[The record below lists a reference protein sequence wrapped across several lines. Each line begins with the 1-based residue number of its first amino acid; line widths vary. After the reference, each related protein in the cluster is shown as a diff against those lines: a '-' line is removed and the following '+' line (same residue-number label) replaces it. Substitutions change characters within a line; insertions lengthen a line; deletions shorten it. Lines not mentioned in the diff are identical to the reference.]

1 MNRRITLAIVAALF
15 GMPGIAAQDAGM
27 ANTLT
32 VKEKAAGWRLLFD
45 GKTTAGW
52 RGYRQDSIP
61 DGWQAVDGALT
72 RIGRGGDIITIDE
85 FDDFELA
92 VDWKLGP
99 GGNSG
104 IFYRV
109 VEGADLMWKMAPEM
123 QLLDD
128 AGHKDLT
135 PEQYTGAN
143 YALHAPTSKA
153 AKPPG
158 NWNQARI
165 VVKGPHVEH
174 WLNGVKV
181 VDYELWTDEWQRRV
195 KASKFK
201 DDERYG
207 MAKKGHIGLQDHGDL
222 VSFRNIK
229 VRPLK

>member
-61 DGWQAVDGALT
+61 DGWKAVDGALT

-109 VEGADLMWKMAPEM
+109 
-123 QLLDD
+123 
-128 AGHKDLT
+128 
-135 PEQYTGAN
+135 
-143 YALHAPTSKA
+143 
-153 AKPPG
+153 PPG
-158 NWNQARI
+158 VRTSMGRRWYR
-165 VVKGPHVEH
+165 GPSMAS
-174 WLNGVKV
+174 N
-181 VDYELWTDEWQRRV
+181 DRRV
-195 KASKFK
+195 PEVAWSTK
-201 DDERYG
+201 
-207 MAKKGHIGLQDHGDL
+207 
-222 VSFRNIK
+222 
-229 VRPLK
+229 